1 MGLALRTIAGEERC
15 EMKVIDLM
23 RAQPR
28 SVTKDDA
35 LSTAAWQ
42 MWEGDCGVVPVIDE
56 DRRVVGM
63 LTDRD
68 ACMAAWSRGSAMNDI
83 RVGEVMAKHVY
94 SCWSD
99 DSIEAALELM
109 RERRLRRLP
118 VVDASERLV
127 GILSLSDLALSC
139 ARGGARELR
148 PAVVGNLLAAISTPH
163 GESSDGQ
170 LVLKPRPAER
180 IEVLHAITSIA

>member
-1 MGLALRTIAGEERC
+1 
-15 EMKVIDLM
+15 
-23 RAQPR
+23 
-28 SVTKDDA
+28 
-35 LSTAAWQ
+35 
-42 MWEGDCGVVPVIDE
+42 
-56 DRRVVGM
+56 M

-68 ACMAAWSRGSAMNDI
+68 ACMAAWSRGRALTDI
-83 RVGEVMAKHVY
+83 RVGEVMARRVY

-127 GILSLSDLALSC
+127 GILSVSDLALAC

-148 PAVVGNLLAAISTPH
+148 PAAVGNLMAAISTPH
-163 GESSDGQ
+163 GEAIDKQ
-170 LVLKPRPAER
+170 VVLQPRPSER
-180 IEVLHAITSIA
+180 IEAAHAITSIA